1 MLVSIKEV
9 TNMKYK
15 LITAELET
23 YESDDFNAVYWYYQN
38 CVERRIK
45 AVLYKDNEVFLEYI
59 PERYI

>member
-1 MLVSIKEV
+1 
-9 TNMKYK
+9 MKYK

-23 YESDDFNAVYWYYQN
+23 YEADDFSSVYWYYQN
-38 CVERRIK
+38 CIERRIK